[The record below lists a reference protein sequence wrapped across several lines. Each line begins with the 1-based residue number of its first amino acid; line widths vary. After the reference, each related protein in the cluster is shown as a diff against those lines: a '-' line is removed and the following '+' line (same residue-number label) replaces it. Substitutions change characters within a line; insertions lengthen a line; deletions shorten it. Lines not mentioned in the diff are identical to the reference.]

1 MKIKILSLFLFTLSI
16 QLLSSQELDYT
27 ILTIPDSLTQKAN
40 SIIRQEN
47 LFIELKSSKK
57 MITKINKVVTVLNKI
72 GNDESNI
79 VIHYD
84 KNTSIKSLKAVFYNS
99 LGSEIKK
106 VTKNKFE
113 DYAAADGIS
122 LHNDGR
128 VKYYRYV
135 PTTYPYTMHLEYEV
149 ETSNTAFIPMWL
161 PIDSYNQSVQ
171 KSIFKISHPSDLK
184 LTQLE
189 RNFANFNITK
199 LHTDNI
205 FQYEMKN
212 QTAFKREE
220 YSPEFI
226 KIFPSVKFASN
237 KFHLEGYDGYASNWN
252 EFSKWM
258 HQNLL
263 APRNDL
269 SQSTKAH
276 IKNLVKDIEDPID
289 KARRVY
295 EYVQQK
301 TRYISVQVGIGGWMP
316 MLASDVDRLGYGDCK
331 ALTYYTKALLD
342 AAEVKSYY
350 TAVHAGSTK
359 RNIEK
364 DLVSVQGNHVFLYIP
379 SEKKDYWLECTS
391 QTVPFGFQ
399 GDFTDDRD
407 VFVIS
412 KDGGKII
419 HTPAYNE
426 KNSLQFTK
434 ATYTIS
440 PKGHLKANVIIE
452 SSGLQYDYHFNIEK
466 KNQRDLNEYYKND
479 YWDYIN
485 NLVINNVEFNNNK
498 KDIIFKESLDVSAEN
513 YASISSNR
521 MLIRLNAF
529 NRNTSSLKRYRNRKF
544 PLYIA
549 RGFYD
554 KDEFTINL
562 PKGFS
567 IEALPENTTIENK
580 FGSYTLEIEKI
591 NNSQLK
597 YKRNLLILKGTHPK
611 EDYTKY
617 RKFRRKISKLDN
629 SKIILIKNNH

>member
-1 MKIKILSLFLFTLSI
+1 MKLKIFALFLFTLSA
-16 QLLSSQELDYT
+16 QLINSQEVDYT

-40 SIIRQEN
+40 SIIRQDDTS
-47 LFIELKSSKK
+47 IELKSSKK
-57 MITKINKVVTVLNKI
+57 MITKISKVVTVLNKI
-72 GNDESNI
+72 GNHESNI
-79 VIHYD
+79 TIHYD
-84 KNTSIKSLKAVFYNS
+84 KNTSIKSLKAIFYNS

-128 VKYYRYV
+128 VKYYKYV

-171 KSIFKISHPSDLK
+171 KSTFNISHSADLK
-184 LTQLE
+184 LTNLE

-199 LHTDNI
+199 SHTGNI
-205 FQYEMKN
+205 FQYEIKN

-220 YSPEFI
+220 YSPGFI
-226 KIFPSVKFASN
+226 QIFPSVKFASN
-237 KFHLEGYDGYASNWN
+237 KFHLEGYDGFANNWN

-258 HQNLL
+258 HQKLL
-263 APRNDL
+263 TPRNDL
-269 SQSTKAH
+269 PEGTKTE
-276 IKNLVKDIEDPID
+276 IKNLVKDIKDPIE
-289 KARRVY
+289 KARKVY

-342 AAEVKSYY
+342 AAEVESYY
-350 TAVHAGSTK
+350 TAVHAGRGK

-379 SEKKDYWLECTS
+379 SKKKDYWLECTS
-391 QTVPFGFQ
+391 QTSPFGFQ

-419 HTPAYNE
+419 HTPAYDE
-426 KNSLQFTK
+426 KSSLQFTK
-434 ATYTIS
+434 ANYTIS
-440 PKGHLKANVIIE
+440 PEGHLKANVIIE

-466 KNQRDLNEYYKND
+466 KSKRDLEEYYKEN

-485 NLVINNVEFNNNK
+485 NLTINSVKLSNNK
-498 KDIIFKESLDVSAEN
+498 KDIKFKEDLDIIADN
-513 YASISSNR
+513 YASISTNR

-529 NRNTSSLKRYRNRKF
+529 NRNTSSLKRYRNREF

-567 IEALPENTTIENK
+567 IEALPKNTTIENK

-591 NNSQLK
+591 NDSQLK
-597 YKRNLLILKGTHPK
+597 YKRNLLILKGTHSK
-611 EDYTKY
+611 EEYNKY
-617 RKFRRKISKLDN
+617 RKFRKKISKLDN
-629 SKIILIKNNH
+629 SKIILIKNQQ